1 MTRSGEVGR
10 GEEGK
15 SRGTERGASL
25 GMPFRVSRQVAISS
39 KRRPSEPAG
48 VKRNHTDLHIMIYI
62 LVLCLSSTL
71 SPLVSTAS
79 DRRPL
84 FSRCVP
90 QHPAASPRSFSS
102 SLSSSLLSRSNT
114 LSPRVYTRSSLT
126 FSISLEKCHFTDVSD
141 SQSLFFSL
149 FPSLSLS

>member
-84 FSRCVP
+84 FSRVP
-90 QHPAASPRSFSS
+90 QHPAASPRSSSS
-102 SLSSSLLSRSNT
+102 SLFFPFVSLEHPLPSRVYPLFSNLLYQLRKMPLYRRFGFAKSLL
-114 LSPRVYTRSSLT
+114 LPFSP
-126 FSISLEKCHFTDVSD
+126 
-141 SQSLFFSL
+141 FSL
-149 FPSLSLS
+149 S

>member
-84 FSRCVP
+84 LSLR
-90 QHPAASPRSFSS
+90 PAASRCIP
-102 SLSSSLLSRSNT
+102 SLFLFL
-114 LSPRVYTRSSLT
+114 
-126 FSISLEKCHFTDVSD
+126 
-141 SQSLFFSL
+141 SLFFPFVSL
-149 FPSLSLS
+149 EHPLPARVYPLFSNLLYQLRKMPLYRRFGFAKSLLLPSSPLS